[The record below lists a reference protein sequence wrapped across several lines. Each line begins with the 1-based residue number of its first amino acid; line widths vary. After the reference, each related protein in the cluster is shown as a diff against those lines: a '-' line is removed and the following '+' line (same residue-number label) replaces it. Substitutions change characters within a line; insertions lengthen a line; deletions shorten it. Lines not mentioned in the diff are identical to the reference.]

1 MAEQGKFLS
10 IFFVFSVIGLL
21 DSIYLFYERV
31 TGGILKC
38 VVFEG
43 CQTVANSS
51 YSAIL
56 GVPLSL
62 LGIIF
67 YSVSVLLGV
76 YFSKKNSSMSLLVLQ
91 IWSVI
96 GFVDSMYFVFVQGV
110 FIKAFCVYCL
120 LSAFSATTILCTA
133 ILLKRRDFDLEIN

>member
-1 MAEQGKFLS
+1 MVRQNKILFV
-10 IFFVFSVIGLL
+10 FFVFSIIGLI
-21 DSIYLFYERV
+21 DSAYLFYERV
-31 TGGILKC
+31 TSGVLKC
-38 VVFEG
+38 VIFEG

-67 YSVSVLLGV
+67 YSVSALLGV
-76 YFSKKNSSMSLLVLQ
+76 YFSKKNSSMSLLILQ
-91 IWSVI
+91 IWSAI

-120 LSAFSATTILCTA
+120 LSAFSATIILCTA
-133 ILLKRRDFDLEIN
+133 ILLKRREFDLEIN